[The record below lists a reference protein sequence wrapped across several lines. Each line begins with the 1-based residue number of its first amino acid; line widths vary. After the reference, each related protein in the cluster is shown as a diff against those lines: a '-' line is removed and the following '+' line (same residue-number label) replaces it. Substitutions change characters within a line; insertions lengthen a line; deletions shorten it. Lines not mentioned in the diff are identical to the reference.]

1 MVAGRRKQVGR
12 AVGSQHRSD
21 NVEQRQRPPT
31 IQQRQRLPTVQQRQR
46 PPTTDNKQ
54 RQRPQSSNNDNVHRS
69 QRSNNDNIHR
79 PRKLDINEQPM
90 MSTTRDLSCRT
101 MTTSSNN
108 EEGAGPLSYKIANQ
122 LSLDKQLISKKSFP
136 YRPRI

>member
-21 NVEQRQRPPT
+21 NVEQRQRSPT
-31 IQQRQRLPTVQQRQR
+31 IQQRKH

-69 QRSNNDNIHR
+69 QTSNNGNIHWL
-79 PRKLDINEQPM
+79 RKLDINEQPM